1 MFAGQPQS
9 AGGNRFANISVNV
22 PQQQPQQLQ
31 QQNVYQ
37 PLNQVPTSQQQSHTL
52 LSSGLNQQNGF
63 QTQREPEWFNNP
75 RKRAIPQSIV
85 KRTTKRSPSADSTQ
99 VDNNTASSTVR
110 SGFDSIAFGTKR
122 DAGAFQSSP
131 ISKPAAN
138 VEKNTG
144 ILMDSNEAPP
154 NISLYDWQR
163 EDDFGAMIAI
173 PSQMGSNSILPG
185 DTQDISQTS
194 SAIKQRLSAGSE
206 FNAFDKGGFSKNSNK
221 QRLDH
226 SGEQGEISNQASSES
241 AVIVFGYP
249 ESISNMV
256 ITHFSKFGYILEDFE
271 VLRCSSG
278 INTAT
283 LRLHGNKLH
292 GAKPGRKYPIFT
304 GDGWVKLTY
313 DSPSSALRALEEN
326 GHVFGGSLVGCVPY
340 NKKAVEQL
348 ASCKIEKQ
356 DDIGNLDFSVAPT
369 TLADNGANVFGN
381 KEDISGQ
388 SSQNLTDSGRKDK
401 CNLSPAATT
410 ANNLLEH
417 SKVTHPSRRLDIKD
431 GKSLFTHNSAADNH
445 YFLRSLESKMRQQEV
460 NDSQKQSGVL
470 NKLNNW
476 LFGWNEL

>member
-9 AGGNRFANISVNV
+9 TGGSRFANVSVNF

-31 QQNVYQ
+31 QQNAYQ
-37 PLNQVPTSQQQSHTL
+37 SLNQVPSSQQQQQSFLT
-52 LSSGLNQQNGF
+52 SGVNQQNGF
-63 QTQREPEWFNNP
+63 QPQREPEWFNNP

-99 VDNNTASSTVR
+99 ADSDAASSTVR
-110 SGFDSIAFGTKR
+110 SGFNSIAFGSKR
-122 DAGAFQSSP
+122 DSGFFQPSSIP
-131 ISKPAAN
+131 KPAAN

-154 NISLYDWQR
+154 NVSLHDWQR
-163 EDDFGAMIAI
+163 EDEFGTMASIPPNVNSGSMPNDAQD
-173 PSQMGSNSILPG
+173 PSQL
-185 DTQDISQTS
+185 S
-194 SAIKQRLSAGSE
+194 STMKQRLSAGSE
-206 FNAFDKGGFSKNSNK
+206 FNAFDKGGLSKNIGK
-221 QRLDH
+221 QRADH
-226 SGEQGEISNQASSES
+226 SREQGQSSQPSSNES

-283 LRLHGNKLH
+283 LRLHGNGLY
-292 GAKPGRKYPIFT
+292 GSKPGRKYPIFT

-313 DSPSSALRALEEN
+313 DSSSSALRALEEN
-326 GHVFGGSLVGCVPY
+326 GRVFGGSLIGCVPY

-348 ASCKIEKQ
+348 ASCKIEKE
-356 DDIGNLDFSVAPT
+356 DDIGNLDFSVTP
-369 TLADNGANVFGN
+369 TLADNGTKVFGN
-381 KEDISGQ
+381 EEEVPNLQSAKSLPDNIKQESSG
-388 SSQNLTDSGRKDK
+388 LP
-401 CNLSPAATT
+401 PAAST

-431 GKSLFTHNSAADNH
+431 GKSLFTHNGTADNH
-445 YFLRSLESKMRQQEV
+445 YFLRSLESKMRQQEL
-460 NDSQKQSGVL
+460 NNSQKSGVL
-470 NKLNNW
+470 HKLNNW